1 MLLAS
6 VETQHLKRGTHSLFS
21 NARHNGYRALWHKRD
36 AVGSRPGLENRLSFQ
51 CQRIDP
57 GDARRSPVGHEDHA
71 FGRDDT
77 GRFRETRQRRDVPA
91 FVMVDHLDAV
101 STGVRDEDTPALWIE
116 GAVIE

>member
-1 MLLAS
+1 MT
-6 VETQHLKRGTHSLFS
+6 V
-21 NARHNGYRALWHKRD
+21 
-36 AVGSRPGLENRLSFQ
+36 
-51 CQRIDP
+51 C
-57 GDARRSPVGHEDHA
+57 
-71 FGRDDT
+71 DDT